1 VTQRTIAREARNHL
15 AALAILAVIAVCH
28 PRAAVSQTPAGPP
41 PATPPVDSI
50 AVQGNVRNA
59 ASQIVLV
66 SGLQVHSTPTYHDVA
81 KAIDNLYGTG
91 QFDDV
96 RIQQQIIGTRF
107 VLVIS
112 VRERPLLI
120 DWRLVG
126 PEQLPEHEIID
137 LIHLVKA
144 RPLDRAGVA
153 NARFEI
159 DSTYHKAGY
168 YAARTTVTETQ
179 VKDGVTI
186 LFTVVEGSRV
196 TISRVEIQGNQH
208 FDAAQLVK
216 EMDSKP
222 EGFLWFR
229 SGSYDERKVDR
240 DVRDHLPTWYGQHGM
255 TDMQVINDT
264 LITEPNSSKAIL
276 RMSLEEGP
284 VYHVG
289 TVSILGNR
297 RFSSEELA
305 AMIPFVTPDQ
315 VGSGKVVGTVFDRS
329 AWENATSKA
338 TELYQNNGYMFPV
351 VSAEQ
356 SQRTLAD
363 GTPVMD
369 LRWRITE
376 GQPAIVN
383 KISVTGNE
391 VTHDRIIREA
401 IVILPGELF
410 NREKLVRSYQ
420 NIGNL
425 GFFQQPMPN
434 PDIVPSAD
442 GSTVDITFRV
452 QEKHTGN
459 INFGASVGQG
469 TGLGGFLGLE
479 EPNLFGRGKHGKL
492 QWQFGQNITDFQ
504 LSYTDPTLFDT
515 RMSGTATLY
524 DSQLRYVV
532 GDLGEQNSTGGSIQ
546 VGVPF
551 LGSRYSRV
559 FASYGLQRVTYS
571 GGSVDLQAAYQC
583 APCTRSTLGASFLRD
598 TRIGL
603 PFPVA
608 GSMINVSAEQNG
620 GILGGNADYQK
631 VNFDTRW
638 FTPLGTLGAKHGSL
652 GGGVQ
657 FTLGLTAKSGFIF
670 GNTGSFFTELYSMGG
685 VQYGIPLRGYDEF
698 SITPNG
704 YDPNASSTSA
714 TPASFGNSYAEFT
727 TEAGARISQAIYVD
741 MFFDAG
747 NVYRTVRQYD
757 PTRLFRGVGIGA
769 ALVSPL
775 GPIGVDLAYG
785 IDKTDLLGLPAPGWK
800 VHFRLGNFF

>member
-1 VTQRTIAREARNHL
+1 MRVMGVVAVMAAGLLVPRRAVAQTQ
-15 AALAILAVIAVCH
+15 AA
-28 PRAAVSQTPAGPP
+28 TP

-59 ASQIVLV
+59 APQIVLV
-66 SGLQVHSTPTYHDVA
+66 SGLQAHSTPSYHDVA
-81 KAIDNLYGTG
+81 KAIDNLYSTG

-96 RIQQQIIGTRF
+96 RVLQQIVASKF

-112 VRERPLLI
+112 VKERPLLI
-120 DWRLVG
+120 DWKVVG
-126 PEQLPEHEIID
+126 PEQIPPHQIED

-144 RPLDRAGVA
+144 RPLDRAAVA
-153 NARFEI
+153 NARFLI
-159 DSTYHKAGY
+159 DSTYHKANY
-168 YAARTTVTETQ
+168 YAAHTTVTETP
-179 VKDGVTI
+179 VKDGVTL
-186 LFTVVEGSRV
+186 LFTVTEGSRQ
-196 TISRVEIQGNQH
+196 TLARVEIVGNEH
-208 FDAAQLVK
+208 FPAAQLIK
-216 EMDSKP
+216 EMESKP

-255 TDMQVINDT
+255 IDMQVVHDT
-264 LITEPNSSKAIL
+264 LIAQPDSPKAIL
-276 RMSLEEGP
+276 RMTLEEGP

-289 TVSILGNR
+289 TVSIIGNR

-305 AMIPFVTPDQ
+305 VLIPFVTPDQ
-315 VGSGKVVGTVFDRS
+315 VGSGKMIGTVYNRS
-329 AWENATSKA
+329 AWEDATSKA
-338 TELYQNNGYMFPV
+338 TELYQNNGYMFPQI
-351 VSAEQ
+351 SAEQ
-356 SQRTLAD
+356 SPRTLPD

-376 GQPAIVN
+376 GNPAIVR
-383 KISVTGNE
+383 KISFNGNE
-391 VTHDRIIREA
+391 VTHERILREA
-401 IVILPGELF
+401 VVLLPGELF
-410 NREKLVRSYQ
+410 NREKLIRSYQ

-434 PDIVPSAD
+434 PDIQPSED

-504 LSYTDPTLFDT
+504 LSYTDPTLFDS

-532 GDLGEQNSTGGSIQ
+532 GDLGQQNSTGGSLQ
-546 VGVPF
+546 VGFPF

-559 FASYGLQRVTYS
+559 FASYGLQHVRYS
-571 GGSVDLQAAYQC
+571 GGSVDLQQAFQC
-583 APCTRSTLGASFLRD
+583 APCTRSTLGLSFLRD

-603 PFPVA
+603 PFPTA
-608 GSMINVSAEQNG
+608 GNMVNVSVEQNG
-620 GILGGNADYQK
+620 GPLGGDADYQK
-631 VNFDTRW
+631 VNIDSRW
-638 FTPLGTLGAKHGSL
+638 FTPLGTLGGKRGSL
-652 GGGVQ
+652 GGGIQ
-657 FTLGLTAKSGFIF
+657 FTLGITAKSGFIF

-727 TEAGARISQAIYVD
+727 TEAGARINQSIYVD
-741 MFFDAG
+741 AFFDAG

-757 PTRLFRGVGIGA
+757 PTRLFRGVGIGV